1 MVSLP
6 VSHRSPRPGAH
17 ANTSRV
23 ARMAAAIGDFFEILG
38 AAIRVARAVESRHDP
53 DRDDLRTLG
62 IDRPLPKSGR
72 RAGAILSHP
81 DSQAGASAGAFTGRS
96 AV

>member
-6 VSHRSPRPGAH
+6 VSHLAPRPGEH

-23 ARMAAAIGDFFEILG
+23 ARIAAAIGDFFEILG
-38 AAIRVARAVESRHDP
+38 AAIRVTRAVESRHDP

-62 IDRPLPKSGR
+62 IDRPLPKSW
-72 RAGAILSHP
+72 
-81 DSQAGASAGAFTGRS
+81 
-96 AV
+96 